1 MRWIGQRSV
10 ICELGLGNVQR
21 LAEDVEDVALDAV
34 ADGHG
39 DRGTGV
45 HHGGAAD
52 ESVGGL
58 QGDGADEVVTQ
69 VQGNLE
75 RDGLGLTV
83 ESNLGGEC
91 VVNRGDCVS
100 REFDVDNRAN
110 NTCNTAGSTGRC
122 GYVFGS
128 SGSHLSHFTQ

>member
-1 MRWIGQRSV
+1 MS
-10 ICELGLGNVQR
+10 
-21 LAEDVEDVALDAV
+21 LDDV

-39 DRGTGV
+39 DGGAGV
-45 HHGGAAD
+45 HYIGAAD
-52 ESVGGL
+52 KSVGCL
-58 QGDGADEVVTQ
+58 QGDGANEVVAE

-110 NTCNTAGSTGRC
+110 NTCNTAGSTGRR

>member
-1 MRWIGQRSV
+1 M
-10 ICELGLGNVQR
+10 
-21 LAEDVEDVALDAV
+21 ALDAV
-34 ADGHG
+34 ADRDG
-39 DRGTGV
+39 DGRAGV
-45 HHGGAAD
+45 HYVGAAD

-58 QGDGADEVVTQ
+58 QGDGANEVVTQ
-69 VQGNLE
+69 VQGDLE

-83 ESNLGGEC
+83 ESNLRGEC

>member
-1 MRWIGQRSV
+1 M
-10 ICELGLGNVQR
+10 
-21 LAEDVEDVALDAV
+21 ALDAV
-34 ADGHG
+34 AHGHG

-45 HHGGAAD
+45 YYVGAAD

-83 ESNLGGEC
+83 ESDLGGEC